1 MGGAWKHA
9 PFLIQ
14 RGNITAILDEKENV
28 VVKYD
33 YDAWGNHRVLNSAG
47 AVITDTQHIGHKNP
61 FRYRGYY
68 YDTETGL
75 YYLKSRY
82 YDPETCRFINMD
94 SVEYADPTY
103 LHGLNLYAYCNNN
116 PIMYVDPNGHAF
128 LTFLIAGLVVG
139 AIAGFGATVYADY
152 KDDGAVFNGSV
163 SAGAYVGN
171 TLVGG
176 AIGGIIGGTIGA
188 LPTIASGLGSA
199 FAPMGSFATVSGG
212 AIAIT
217 GEQALLGSLGLIALG
232 NIVFAKTWKS
242 GGYRIKY
249 YPDDHNPAHV
259 HIFGDDIGDKAHGI
273 RIGMDGNPLPG
284 QGKLPLGAKKALK
297 KLWKLILG
305 ALSK

>member
-1 MGGAWKHA
+1 
-9 PFLIQ
+9 
-14 RGNITAILDEKENV
+14 
-28 VVKYD
+28 
-33 YDAWGNHRVLNSAG
+33 VLNSAG

-82 YDPETCRFINMD
+82 YDSETCRFINMD
-94 SVEYADPTY
+94 SVEYADPSY

-116 PIMYVDPNGHAF
+116 PIMYVDPNGNSFFAF
-128 LTFLIAGLVVG
+128 LITGLVVG
-139 AIAGFGATVYADY
+139 AIAGLCATVYSDY

-188 LPTIASGLGSA
+188 LPTIVSGLGSA
-199 FAPMGSFATVSGG
+199 FAPTVSGG

-217 GEQALLGSLGLIALG
+217 GEQALMGILGVTLANVL
-232 NIVFAKTWKS
+232 FAAWKPGS
-242 GGYRIKY
+242 W
-249 YPDDHNPAHV
+249 P
-259 HIFGDDIGDKAHGI
+259 GDDPTVPPGDDFEWRGKRPIGSDKGAWY
-273 RIGMDGNPLPG
+273 NPLTKDSLHPDLNHPAG
-284 QGKLPLGAKKALK
+284 IDPHWDWINKLLKIAKRIFK
-297 KLWKLILG
+297 
-305 ALSK
+305 